1 MKPALLKQNFASA
14 TLLKSCK
21 PLILVNTLNRITTL
35 YPLSPQALSGLVAL
49 FERVEVAKGT
59 VIFREGHIEKSVY
72 FLESGIVR
80 AYSDSHE
87 KQVTF
92 WFGLEG
98 DYVISAQSFV
108 NNRPGYESMEALEDC
123 ILYEA
128 NSKALLSLF
137 ETSAELA
144 NWGRKLAEHEFLK
157 VEGMFINRQFK
168 TATQNYSELL
178 QRIPSFSNRVP
189 LKHIASYLG
198 ISQVS
203 LSRIRAN
210 VAKGII

>member
-1 MKPALLKQNFASA
+1 
-14 TLLKSCK
+14 
-21 PLILVNTLNRITTL
+21 LVNTLNRITTL
-35 YPLSPQALSGLVAL
+35 YPLSPQALIGLVAL

>member
-14 TLLKSCK
+14 TLLKSCNH
-21 PLILVNTLNRITTL
+21 ILVNTLNRITTL

-157 VEGMFINRQFK
+157 VEGIFINRQFK

>member
-1 MKPALLKQNFASA
+1 
-14 TLLKSCK
+14 
-21 PLILVNTLNRITTL
+21 L
-35 YPLSPQALSGLVAL
+35 YPLSPEALSGLCAL
-49 FERVEVAKGT
+49 FSPVEMPKGT
-59 VIFREGHIEKSVY
+59 IIFREGHVEKSVY
-72 FLESGIVR
+72 FLEQGIVR

-92 WFGLEG
+92 WFGFEG

-108 NNRPGYESMEALEDC
+108 NNQPGYESMETLEDC

-128 NSKALLSLF
+128 SSKALLSLF

-157 VEGMFINRQFK
+157 VEGMFINRKYK
-168 TATQNYSELL
+168 TASQNYSELV
-178 QRIPSFSNRVP
+178 QRIPSLPNRVP
-189 LKHIASYLG
+189 LKYIASYLG

-203 LSRIRAN
+203 LSRIRAAM
-210 VAKGII
+210 AKGII